1 MELRWRP
8 GANRQLPDALA
19 RMPIEDTPGVDVDDS
34 FPDESSTRTTY
45 GYPRGPVLD
54 GVLLSE
60 LGIDEVD
67 TYVGKDAVV
76 VASVI
81 FAPGGAAVGD
91 DHSQIAAGAEVACAI
106 EPTAGGSAAGANDV
120 MLGRRVPVKTRGFA
134 RRTVRFVRKRPGA
147 LAGDAGRH
155 QI

>member
-1 MELRWRP
+1 M
-8 GANRQLPDALA
+8 
-19 RMPIEDTPGVDVDDS
+19 
-34 FPDESSTRTTY
+34 
-45 GYPRGPVLD
+45 LD

-60 LGIDEVD
+60 LGADKMHTRAGQTVELVS
-67 TYVGKDAVV
+67 
-76 VASVI
+76 SVI
-81 FAPGGAAVGD
+81 FTPGGAAVGD